1 MICFKN
7 IFCYAGWKSLHIQT
21 AINKLSGIYVFIIC
35 GRRRTI
41 KLSSN
46 HIPRSEGYVLTACQ
60 LMYLHTSAH
69 RLLRYYTLCTV
80 MFSHWC
86 LRHEVIWQHCIQ
98 PSANTVSHRAAGL
111 PLVCRSVIMC
121 FGGGVALENDLQGGW
136 DLVLSKLA
144 CYYYPLQ
151 ILSTQTLKRFTK
163 PPNDLFKNQNW

>member
-1 MICFKN
+1 MATYRPIRSVKKMHIFPLFYINSVYMIMDCFRVGDLVQKH
-7 IFCYAGWKSLHIQT
+7 FCYAGWKSLHIQT

-41 KLSSN
+41 KRSSN
-46 HIPRSEGYVLTACQ
+46 HIPRSEGYVVLTACQ

-98 PSANTVSHRAAGL
+98 PSANTVSHHAAGL
-111 PLVCRSVIMC
+111 PLVSRWSA
-121 FGGGVALENDLQGGW
+121 GAW
-136 DLVLSKLA
+136 
-144 CYYYPLQ
+144 
-151 ILSTQTLKRFTK
+151 
-163 PPNDLFKNQNW
+163 